1 MHVLPTPIYVKRL
14 TPPSYNMTERRSAET
29 VKKELTYIQKVWHT
43 VAIVALLVVVI
54 LIARVAFNVLL
65 MVLSGALISAYFHGL
80 GDIIQ
85 RKTKWGR
92 RPSMY
97 LSVGGTFILTA
108 VLLWFMGANIQVQI
122 KELSDTLPHTVQS
135 AKIKL
140 AQSEIGQKILDYTS
154 DDDNSQKLVVTAQ
167 HFFSTSFGVLGNI
180 YIILFLSIFFTLSPS
195 IYKDGI
201 ILLVPQDRKDLARCI
216 FDRISLSLKGW
227 LKGMLLS
234 MVLISIMLFIGL
246 TIMHI
251 PAALVLALFAGMLKI
266 IPNFGSL
273 AAMIPG
279 VLLALTISFNTA
291 IIVSLIYI
299 VSQTIVSNVVTP
311 IIQNKMLKLP
321 PALTIISQV
330 LMGTLSGAFGIIL
343 AVPLLSIVF
352 ILVDELY
359 VKKINDRE
367 HQTKN
372 TNPSLA
378 D

>member
-1 MHVLPTPIYVKRL
+1 
-14 TPPSYNMTERRSAET
+14 MTRGKEKAET
-29 VKKELTYIQKVWHT
+29 VEKELTYIQKVWHT

-65 MVLSGALISAYFHGL
+65 MVLAGALISTYFHGL

-92 RPSMY
+92 KPAMY
-97 LSVGGTFILTA
+97 LSVVGTFIIVA
-108 VLLWFMGANIQVQI
+108 ALLWFMGANIQTQV
-122 KELSDTLPHTVQS
+122 KELSDTLPHTVANFKS
-135 AKIKL
+135 KL
-140 AQSEIGQKILDYTS
+140 AETSLGQKVLDYTS
-154 DDDNSQKLVVTAQ
+154 DDDNSQKLFVTAQ

-180 YIILFLSIFFTLSPS
+180 YIILFLSIFFTLNPS
-195 IYKDGI
+195 VYKDGI
-201 ILLVPQDRKDLARCI
+201 IILIPHDRKELGRCI
-216 FDRISLSLKGW
+216 IDRISFSLKGW

-234 MVLISIMLFIGL
+234 MVLITIMLLIGL
-246 TIMHI
+246 NIMSI
-251 PAALVLALFAGMLKI
+251 PATLVLALFAGMLKI

-279 VLLALTISFNTA
+279 VLLALTVSLNTA

-299 VSQTIVSNVVTP
+299 VSQTIVSNIVTP
-311 IIQNKMLKLP
+311 IIQNKMIKLP

-330 LMGTLSGAFGIIL
+330 LMGTLSGALGIIL

-359 VKKINDRE
+359 VKKINDPE
-367 HQTKN
+367 DVKAVKAKPDPELT
-372 TNPSLA
+372 

>member
-1 MHVLPTPIYVKRL
+1 
-14 TPPSYNMTERRSAET
+14 MTRGKEKAET
-29 VKKELTYIQKVWHT
+29 VEKELTYIQKVWHT

-65 MVLSGALISAYFHGL
+65 MVLAGALISTYFHGL

-92 RPSMY
+92 KPAMY
-97 LSVGGTFILTA
+97 LSVGGTFIIVA
-108 VLLWFMGANIQVQI
+108 ALLWFMGANIQTQV
-122 KELSDTLPHTVQS
+122 KELSDTLPHTVANFKS
-135 AKIKL
+135 KL
-140 AQSEIGQKILDYTS
+140 AESSIGQKVLDYFS
-154 DDDNSQKLVVTAQ
+154 GDDNSDKMMVTAQ

-180 YIILFLSIFFTLSPS
+180 YIILFLSIFFTLNPS
-195 IYKDGI
+195 VYKDGI
-201 ILLVPQDRKDLARCI
+201 ILLIPHDRKELGRCI
-216 FDRISLSLKGW
+216 IDRISFSLKGW

-234 MVLISIMLFIGL
+234 IVLITIMLLIGL
-246 TIMHI
+246 NIMSI

-273 AAMIPG
+273 VAMIPG
-279 VLLALTISFNTA
+279 VLLALTVSFNTA
-291 IIVSLIYI
+291 IIVTLIYI
-299 VSQTIVSNVVTP
+299 VSQTIVSNIVTP
-311 IIQNKMLKLP
+311 IIQNKMIKLP

-330 LMGTLSGAFGIIL
+330 LMGTLSGALGIIL

-359 VKKINDRE
+359 VKKINDPEDVRAVKAKPDPE
-367 HQTKN
+367 LT
-372 TNPSLA
+372 